1 MKRNEPLLKVAS
13 YFWSNAFNAF
23 IFGHGLMMITLADIF
38 MLTGLRIT
46 GPLQPFN
53 LLNKLHPNLGN
64 LKGGGW
70 TSYMA
75 NHKKL
80 GTISEKEHVA

>member
-1 MKRNEPLLKVAS
+1 MKKNEPLLKAAS
-13 YFWSNAFNAF
+13 YFWFDAFNAF
-23 IFGHGLMMITLADIF
+23 IFGHGLMTITLAGIF

-53 LLNKLHPNLGN
+53 LLNKSSFKLEN

-75 NHKKL
+75 NHKKP
-80 GTISEKEHVA
+80 GTVSEK